1 MSPDARSNEEL
12 LQEIEMLRKRVSEL
26 ENLRPGPESNL
37 TSDETFKEVRVL
49 DRKPLFIEVP
59 IVVVG
64 DPHNLGTV
72 LNMTVKGLGVRGIR
86 CTAQETL
93 KLEVCP
99 PEDLSLQSFSFVAVC
114 RWTHEE
120 QSDGMLYSGFEI
132 IDISS
137 QEMSHLRGLLMALGY
152 EYLRDQFRR
161 KIGEEALK
169 FIEASSDLICRMTQK
184 GVISFVNNA
193 FCRFAGLSRSSL
205 QGLDLEIFVPESSR
219 DHLKAFLSAH
229 RSEDY
234 HGSFEF
240 PLVGASGECRLYHWT
255 IDARGDSDALSLEF
269 QLVGRD
275 ITEPRMNEQKLR
287 ESHSELEREIRD
299 RTSELELLNT
309 ELRQEI
315 KRRKRIEEALDRKL
329 WALTKPNVDMGD
341 LELTDLIDVAALQKF
356 QDFFCDVWGIQVELI
371 NIAGQMITTPVSLPD
386 PYRTLISTVPGRRLI
401 EVKNAEIVS
410 KMGLEPVQI
419 HKNYLLADDSI
430 FLIPIIIQERNMG
443 AWKIWKGSDPKTAQQ
458 EVAQL
463 ALETGTDANLLLDS
477 IASTP
482 AIDEDEL
489 LKACNLLSLISA
501 QVSALGLQNLFQARM
516 INELNVAQAEIRR
529 SEQKLRNLLE
539 SAPVGI
545 FLMNSGAVS
554 FANKALSQMYGV
566 SSPLE
571 MEGLKPGSFFRNGQF
586 DEKVLESGN
595 SGELIE
601 KEYVDLQAVRKDG
614 SVLDVDFYCS
624 KMHSGSDATIIG
636 FVIDKSQEKALQ
648 NQLLH
653 SQKMEAL
660 GTFAGGIAHDFNNV
674 LTIIMGFAEIALM
687 DIGRNHVISA
697 QLEQIIE
704 AAKRARDLVHQ
715 ILTFCRKAE
724 QQKRPLNVV
733 PIIKE
738 TLKFLEASFPA
749 TIKIQGKILA
759 NDRLIMGDPSQ
770 FHQILMNL
778 FSNAGY
784 AMRNE
789 GGVLEVVLEVVNSGT
804 LESEGI
810 DVPAPGEYLKLTV
823 KDSGP
828 GVEPEIRARIFE
840 PYFTTKPSGEGSGLG
855 LAVVHGIVT
864 SHGGVIRLDQ
874 SCIHGARFEVYLPV
888 VEPVETTD
896 ENEFEEDFYGNQR
909 IMVVDDEKVV
919 TEIAREMLENFG
931 YKVFTFSNPIV
942 ALNIFRVG
950 PYDFDLL
957 ITDLTMNEMT
967 GLSLAQEVKK
977 IRPDISVLLITG
989 YDTTDETSTN
999 ESGVIDG
1006 MVQKPFTNKTLGRA
1020 VKRTL
1025 LRNSAHILDRLK
1037 LT

>member
-1 MSPDARSNEEL
+1 MSAEARSYEEL
-12 LQEIEMLRKRVSEL
+12 QQEIEMLRKRVSDL
-26 ENLRPGPESNL
+26 ENLTPDSESKL

-59 IVVVG
+59 VVVTG
-64 DPHNLGTV
+64 DPHNRGTV

-86 CTAQETL
+86 CKAQETL
-93 KLEVCP
+93 RLEVCP
-99 PEDLSLQSFSFVAVC
+99 PEDLNLQRFSFDAVC
-114 RWTHEE
+114 RWAHEE
-120 QSDGMLYSGFEI
+120 QSDGILYSGFEI

-137 QEMSHLRGLLMALGY
+137 LDMSHLGALLMALGY

-169 FIEASSDLICRMTQK
+169 FIEASSDLICRITQE

-219 DHLKAFLSAH
+219 GHLKAFLSAH

-234 HGSFEF
+234 HGSFECL
-240 PLVGASGECRLYHWT
+240 LVGASGESRLYHWT
-255 IDARGDSDALSLEF
+255 VDARRDSDAFSLEF

-275 ITEPRMNEQKLR
+275 VTEPRMKEQKLR
-287 ESHSELEREIRD
+287 DSHSELEREIED
-299 RTSELELLNT
+299 RTSELELLNR
-309 ELRQEI
+309 ELHLEI

-329 WALTKPNVDMGD
+329 WALTKPDMDTGD
-341 LELTDLIDVAALQKF
+341 LELTDLIDIGALQKF
-356 QDFFCDVWGIQVELI
+356 QDYFCDVWEIPVELI
-371 NIAGQMITTPVSLPD
+371 SVTGKMITTPVSIPD
-386 PYRTLISTVPGRRLI
+386 PYRALVSTVSGRRLI
-401 EVKNAEIVS
+401 EQKNAEIIS
-410 KMGLEPVQI
+410 KMSPEPVQA
-419 HKNYLLADDSI
+419 HENYLLAGDSI
-430 FLIPIIIQERNMG
+430 YLMPIIIQERNMG
-443 AWKIWKGSDPKTAQQ
+443 AWKIWRGFDGKPAQ
-458 EVAQL
+458 EHVNQL
-463 ALETGTDANLLLDS
+463 ALETGADANLLLDS

-482 AIDEDEL
+482 VISKDEL

-545 FLMNSGAVS
+545 FLMSRGAIS
-554 FANKALSQMYGV
+554 FANKALSKLYGV

-571 MEGLKPGSFFRNGQF
+571 MEGLGLGSFFGNGQL

-601 KEYVDLQAVRKDG
+601 KEYMDLQAVRKDG
-614 SVLDVDFYCS
+614 SILEVDFYCS
-624 KMHSGSDATIIG
+624 KMNSGSDATIIG
-636 FVIDKSQEKALQ
+636 FVIDKSREKALQ
-648 NQLLH
+648 SQLLH

-660 GTFAGGIAHDFNNV
+660 GTFASGIAHDFNNV

-687 DIGRNHVISA
+687 DVGRNHVITT

-704 AAKRARDLVHQ
+704 ASKRASDLVRQ
-715 ILTFCRKAE
+715 ILIFCRKAE
-724 QQKRPLNVV
+724 QQKKPLNVV

-749 TIKIQGKILA
+749 TIKIQSRILA
-759 NDRLIMGDPSQ
+759 NDKLIMGDPSQ

-789 GGVLEVVLEVVNSGT
+789 GGVLEVGLEVVDSGY
-804 LESEGI
+804 LESEGL
-810 DVPAPGEYLKLTV
+810 DVLTPAEYLKLTV

-828 GVEPEIRARIFE
+828 GVEPALRERIFE
-840 PYFTTKPSGEGSGLG
+840 PYFSTKPSGEGSGLG

-874 SCIHGARFEVYLPV
+874 SCAHGARFEVYLPV
-888 VEPVETTD
+888 VKPVETID
-896 ENEFEEDFYGNQR
+896 ENESGEDLFGNQR

-919 TEIAREMLENFG
+919 TEIAREMLENLG

-942 ALNIFRVG
+942 ALNMFRVG

-957 ITDLTMNEMT
+957 VTDLTMNEMT
-967 GLSLAQEVKK
+967 GLSLAQEMKK
-977 IRPDISVLLITG
+977 IRPDISVVLITG
-989 YDTTDETSTN
+989 YDTTKEALTNDFEVIDET
-999 ESGVIDG
+999 I
-1006 MVQKPFTNKTLGRA
+1006 QKPFTNKTLGWA

-1025 LRNSAHILDRLK
+1025 QRNSAHILDRLK